1 MSLFKKKSD
10 ERFGK
15 LIEEQNNVDFPF
27 YNGKPTT
34 VATWKWIVAWFGT
47 FLGFLALSFYPAN
60 NNVESIIPRILF
72 MGIPLVVFACL
83 TRPYWKTI
91 FKKPRR
97 KDYGY
102 MVLFAVLNMVLT
114 PILAGLVLVLG
125 FSTSGNAAAEGLAGA
140 SIGELAAFYIGT
152 GIQLL
157 GEELLV
163 IIPFLATLSTLHLKF
178 GVSRKKAILWAWF
191 VSAMWFGAIHFPTY
205 QWNVVQAL
213 VVIGGARIALTLA
226 FIRTKNIWVSAGA
239 HILNDWVLFTGI
251 TIVAVLKS

>member
-1 MSLFKKKSD
+1 MPMFKKKSD

-34 VATWKWIVAWFGT
+34 VVTGKWAIAWFGT
-47 FLGFLALSFYPAN
+47 FLGFLALSFYPTN

-72 MGIPLVVFACL
+72 MVIPLVVFAYL
-83 TRPYWKTI
+83 TKPFWKTI
-91 FKKPRR
+91 FRKPRR

-125 FSTSGNAAAEGLAGA
+125 FSASGNAAGDSLVGA
-140 SIGELAAFYIGT
+140 SVGELAAFYFGT

-178 GVSRKKAILWAWF
+178 GLSRKKAILWA
-191 VSAMWFGAIHFPTY
+191 
-205 QWNVVQAL
+205 
-213 VVIGGARIALTLA
+213 
-226 FIRTKNIWVSAGA
+226 
-239 HILNDWVLFTGI
+239 
-251 TIVAVLKS
+251 

>member
-1 MSLFKKKSD
+1 MALFKKKSD

-27 YNGKPTT
+27 YNGKPIT
-34 VATWKWIVAWFGT
+34 VETWKWAVAWLGT
-47 FLGFLALSFYPAN
+47 FLGFLALSFYPAS
-60 NNVESIIPRILF
+60 NNVESVVPRILF
-72 MGIPLVVFACL
+72 AAIPLVIFAYL
-83 TRPYWKTI
+83 TKPYCKTI
-91 FKKPRR
+91 FSKPRR

-102 MVLFAVLNMVLT
+102 MVLFALLNMVLT
-114 PILAGLVLVLG
+114 PVLASLVLVLG
-125 FSTSGNAAAEGLAGA
+125 FSTAGNAAGDGLVGA
-140 SIGELAAFYIGT
+140 SAGELAAFYFGT

-178 GVSRKKAILWAWF
+178 GVSRKKAILWAWLI
-191 VSAMWFGAIHFPTY
+191 SALWFGAIHFPTY
-205 QWNVVQAL
+205 QWNVIQAL

-239 HILNDWVLFTGI
+239 HIINDWVLFT
-251 TIVAVLKS
+251 AVMLAAMHK